1 MKYFENMHG
10 ATSSPET
17 KQLTAALAKAQAAF
31 PAIGYDRTNDHLRS
45 KYATFQGCCEALR
58 KPLTENG
65 FSLPQYQP
73 CIVDGQYV
81 LIGVLRHQSG
91 EFVAG
96 IAPLLNHP
104 QERVDKRTGEVTVT
118 PPGMQGFGAALTY
131 AKRQLLLCLTG
142 AWVGESDDDGESV
155 QPQAVDPAREH
166 VKNMELVATAYAA
179 IQESRERA
187 DKAIAHMKLQ
197 VHQGKLKKDVF
208 DKLMVAYQEKWS
220 AA

>member
-1 MKYFENMHG
+1 MHG

-17 KQLTAALAKAQAAF
+17 KQLTAALAKAQSAF
-31 PAIGYDRTNDHLRS
+31 PTIGYDRTNDHLRS

-65 FSLPQYQP
+65 FALPQYQP
-73 CIVDGQYV
+73 CLMDGAFV
-81 LIGVLRHQSG
+81 LVGVLRHVSG
-91 EFVAG
+91 EFVTG
-96 IAPLLNHP
+96 IAPLINLP
-104 QERVDKRTGEVTVT
+104 QQRVDRRTGEVTEI

-142 AWVGESDDDGESV
+142 AWVGEADDDGE
-155 QPQAVDPAREH
+155 QQAAQATDHARDH
-166 VKNMELVATAYAA
+166 VKSMELVATAYAA

-208 DKLMVAYQEKWS
+208 DKLVVAYQEKWS